1 MKGNHVFRFFPIFD
15 KNSLI
20 NRRKRSFLFSLS
32 LLSLDP
38 NSFISFILYISSTSQ
53 ILCPPYENL
62 KCTTCSFI
70 DMHTIFAT
78 KFPLPLD
85 DHCALSP
92 HFQFLLFFFLLLFFL
107 LLPACLFPLLVYLK
121 GWHEKVRIWFSLLTI
136 DENVSTNE

>member
-78 KFPLPLD
+78 KFPLSLD
-85 DHCALSP
+85 DHVVRCPPISY
-92 HFQFLLFFFLLLFFL
+92 FSYFSSFYSSFFSS
-107 LLPACLFPLLVYLK
+107 LPASFHCSS
-121 GWHEKVRIWFSLLTI
+121 IWKDGTKRCESGLAC
-136 DENVSTNE
+136 